1 MVEQGTFREDLYYR
15 INVINIQLPPLR
27 ERLEDLPLLI
37 EHFIQKFRAK
47 RNRDIRKVSNEVL
60 QLLRGYDF
68 PGNVRE
74 LENAIER
81 AFVICPEN
89 IIEVEHLP
97 EKILK
102 SVQQNGETSQ
112 RPAFGES
119 SEASIIREAL
129 TRNHGN
135 RTKTAEELGMHRGSL
150 WRKLKKYNID
160 YP

>member
-1 MVEQGTFREDLYYR
+1 
-15 INVINIQLPPLR
+15 LR

-37 EHFIQKFRAK
+37 EHFIQKFRVK
-47 RNRDIRKVSNEVL
+47 RNRSIRKASNEVL
-60 QLLRGYDF
+60 RVLREHDF

-74 LENAIER
+74 LENAIEH
-81 AFVICPEN
+81 AFVICPDD

-102 SVQQNGETSQ
+102 SVEEARENSQ
-112 RPAFGES
+112 RSDYGDS
-119 SEASIIREAL
+119 SEESIIREAL
-129 TRNHGN
+129 ERNRGN
-135 RTKTAEELGMHRGSL
+135 RTKTSAELGIHRGSL